1 MGSREDL
8 QIRYAK
14 ISETVS
20 WQKVIWSSDC
30 DEDGNCP
37 VCCTDYAECPCP
49 GPTMDD
55 EYEYRLVDGD
65 QLEARKRLKVRFNYN
80 SEVPNG

>member
-1 MGSREDL
+1 
-8 QIRYAK
+8 
-14 ISETVS
+14 
-20 WQKVIWSSDC
+20 
-30 DEDGNCP
+30 
-37 VCCTDYAECPCP
+37 
-49 GPTMDD
+49 MDD